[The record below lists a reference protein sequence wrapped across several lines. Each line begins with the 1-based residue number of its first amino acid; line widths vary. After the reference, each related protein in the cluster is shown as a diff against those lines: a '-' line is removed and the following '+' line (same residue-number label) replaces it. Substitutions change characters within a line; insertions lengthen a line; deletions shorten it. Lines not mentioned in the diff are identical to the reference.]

1 MNISKALKVKNR
13 LVGEVNRLQ
22 EILRRENSRR
32 NDNPSTVNVETI
44 SGELLDA
51 RQKLVL
57 LKGAIN
63 QASSPVSAKLAN
75 LAESKNAINFYNSL
89 PTREGEE
96 LTLIG
101 SNREKLAYQWTA
113 YLNKQGID
121 DLVQAIQDDINA
133 TQDEI
138 DTFNAQTQVDFAE

>member
-1 MNISKALKVKNR
+1 MSGVKKFTRNSFDIHRGRIVIS
-13 LVGEVNRLQ
+13 
-22 EILRRENSRR
+22 
-32 NDNPSTVNVETI
+32 
-44 SGELLDA
+44 
-51 RQKLVL
+51 VL